1 MTKLE
6 EKLKELGYEIYPLTI
21 IRDRYN
27 GIYSGG
33 CYLAFNLDYYEIPI
47 EISGSDIPCLEW
59 WKENKYILVG
69 KGYDV
74 TSAIFDLAVKMSNRL
89 HKD

>member
-1 MTKLE
+1 MVNIN
-6 EKLKELGYEIYPLTI
+6 EIYPLTI
-21 IRDRYN
+21 IRDRYD

-33 CYLAFNLDYYEIPI
+33 MYLAFNLDYDEIPS

-69 KGYDV
+69 KGYDI
-74 TSAIFDLAVKMSNRL
+74 TSAIFDLIVKMNDGL
-89 HKD
+89 YED

>member
-1 MTKLE
+1 MVNIN
-6 EKLKELGYEIYPLTI
+6 EIYPLTI

-33 CYLAFNLDYYEIPI
+33 SYLAFNLNYDEIPI

-69 KGYDV
+69 KGYDI
-74 TSAIFDLAVKMSNRL
+74 TSAIFDLVVKMNDGL
-89 HKD
+89 YED